1 MDIYERLKKDHVRQ
15 RDLAS
20 RIMDTSGDSKDRRE
34 LFAKFREEV
43 DSHADAEEQTFYA
56 ALIEKPDG
64 QEKARHSISE
74 HKEAADLLEE
84 LDELDMGSGGWIHK
98 FEKLKHEIVH
108 HLDEE
113 EKEVFPL
120 AKKLIADD
128 KAKALAEAFDKRK
141 TAEKKNH

>member
-15 RDLAS
+15 RDLAA
-20 RIMDTSGDSKDRRE
+20 RIMETSGDSADRRE
-34 LFAKFREEV
+34 LFARFREEV

-84 LDELDMGSGGWIHK
+84 LDELDMGSGGWLNK
-98 FEKLKHEIVH
+98 FKKLREEILH

-120 AKKLIADD
+120 AEKLIADD
-128 KAKALAEAFDKRK
+128 KATDLAQAFDKRK
-141 TAEKKNH
+141 AAEKRNH